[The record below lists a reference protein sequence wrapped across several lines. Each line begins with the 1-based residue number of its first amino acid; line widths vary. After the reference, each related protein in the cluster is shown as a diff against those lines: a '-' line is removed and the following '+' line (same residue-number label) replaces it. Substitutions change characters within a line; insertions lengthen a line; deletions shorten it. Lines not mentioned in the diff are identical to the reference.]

1 MTIQKAFEK
10 IIRKYGEDT
19 YAEVHWTGRNYKQ
32 RLDLALAVEVETV
45 YEYLRY
51 HENIST
57 KVFPNRYRL
66 SEPEA
71 HETYCTY
78 TIYTADDDGVLLV
91 KATVDVY
98 PDYVY
103 ANYDWRERFKNTRY
117 PRHGIPWWADKYPW
131 HKYL

>member
-19 YAEVHWTGRNYKQ
+19 YAEVHWTRQNYKQ
-32 RLDLALAVEVETV
+32 RLDMALAVEVERV

-57 KVFPNRYRL
+57 EVFPNTYRI
-66 SEPEA
+66 SKPDV

-78 TIYTADDDGVLLV
+78 GIFACDGEYGGALFME
-91 KATVDVY
+91 ATVDVY

-103 ANYDWRERFKNTRY
+103 ANYDWRERFTACKY
-117 PRHGIPWWADKYPW
+117 PYHGVPWWKW
-131 HKYL
+131 KSL

>member
-19 YAEVHWTGRNYKQ
+19 YAEVHWTGKSYKQ

-51 HENIST
+51 HENISN
-57 KVFPNRYRL
+57 KVFPNRYRI

-78 TIYTADDDGVLLV
+78 TIYTADEDGVLLV

-103 ANYDWRERFKNTRY
+103 ANYDWRERFKNSRY
-117 PRHGIPWWADKYPW
+117 PYHGIPWWKW
-131 HKYL
+131 KSL

>member
-10 IIRKYGEDT
+10 ITRKYGEDT
-19 YAEVHWTGRNYKQ
+19 YAEVHWTGKSYKQ

-51 HENIST
+51 HENISN
-57 KVFPNRYRL
+57 KVFPNRYRI

-78 TIYTADDDGVLLV
+78 TIYTADEDGVLLV

-103 ANYDWRERFKNTRY
+103 ANYDWRERFKNSRY
-117 PRHGIPWWADKYPW
+117 PYHGIPWWKW
-131 HKYL
+131 KSL